1 MAFLLVFDK
10 KCGFAIDVKF
20 RKFYFVSP
28 LNKSFGQVLC
38 KGAPLYTR
46 SGIFHAIMLKTV
58 EDVTITSFSI
68 FVLVSYSSLS
78 STLLFF
84 YSCWIEIV
92 DDFFMIFRHNVDDK
106 FCRFLDAVCFT

>member
-1 MAFLLVFDK
+1 MVLRLM
-10 KCGFAIDVKF
+10 
-20 RKFYFVSP
+20 
-28 LNKSFGQVLC
+28 LNSGNFILCPHSTKVLARFC

-78 STLLFF
+78 STLLLF
-84 YSCWIEIV
+84 YSCWIEID
-92 DDFFMIFRHNVDDK
+92 DDFFHDFRHNVDDK

>member
-28 LNKSFGQVLC
+28 LNKSFCQVLC